1 MLRRLTLAVLTLLTG
16 ALIAGAPAAP
26 AASCLNTMPVS
37 EITTG
42 MTTHGLTV
50 SHGKTLEGFTA
61 TVLGVLDDGV
71 APGVDMIIVEA
82 DSATL
87 DKAGGIWAG
96 MSGSPVYADSD
107 NRLVGAVAYG
117 LSFGPSK
124 IGGLAAAEDMD
135 KVLQLASPPAAPRTV
150 RLPKALKAK
159 IVASGD
165 ATTREL
171 SGGLQQLP
179 LPLSV
184 SGLRG
189 SRLGAFAGRL
199 GGAERYVPFNAGT
212 VPSAPGDIADIVP
225 GSNFAAALSYGDIGA
240 AGVGTTTGVCDD
252 HVVAFGHPMNFDGP
266 SALSAHTADAI
277 TIQDDSLGSPFK
289 LANVGGTVGTL
300 DQDRLS
306 GIRAILGDAPDPIDV
321 TSTVDDGAGASR
333 NGLTEINRT
342 QDSPDIAAF
351 HLVGNIDRVID
362 RVGGGTTALGWTV
375 TGTAGGEHF
384 SLSRNNRFADPAD
397 ISFSSAD
404 ELFFDL
410 FSLVDNPFADIKFDA
425 ITMNAT
431 VKSPFR
437 QYRITGLQR
446 FQGGAWVT
454 VGDSDTLV
462 LQPGVPLKLRV
473 LLANFRS
480 SAPVAP
486 VQLTFPVAAGAS
498 GDGSLDITAGSDSGG
513 GDEGSLDGGDG
524 SSEPTSFK
532 ALLKS
537 LSDAPRNDE
546 LRASLS
552 MFGGGS
558 EGGGEVPAFF
568 DTSTPAP
575 VNITK
580 RLAEVVTGGLSV
592 SVTIPSSDE
601 PEQPSEPPTL
611 NLGGKSTLKLATALR
626 KGLHMTVESSAP
638 GRLVARATV
647 DKKTAKRLKIK
658 KNAKGPVVVA
668 SVTKVI
674 GDGRSHVTLKFT
686 KKAKKRLKHA
696 KRVKLSLRATV
707 TDLDGNQAVDRAK
720 LVLKRRLH

>member
-1 MLRRLTLAVLTLLTG
+1 MLRRFTVAVSMVVTG
-16 ALIAGAPAAP
+16 VLVAGAPAAP

-37 EITTG
+37 QVTTG

-50 SHGKTLEGFTA
+50 SHGKVPEPFTA
-61 TVLGVLDDGV
+61 TVLGVLKDGV

-82 DSATL
+82 DSAAL

-107 NRLVGAVAYG
+107 NRLLGAVAYG

-135 KVLQLASPPAAPRTV
+135 KVLQLTSPPAAPRTV
-150 RLPKALKAK
+150 ALPKALKAK
-159 IVASGD
+159 IVSRGD
-165 ATTREL
+165 ATARDL
-171 SGGLQQLP
+171 SGGLEQLP

-199 GGAERYVPFNAGT
+199 SGAERYVPFSAGT
-212 VPSAPGDIADIVP
+212 VASDPADIADIVP
-225 GSNFAAALSYGDIGA
+225 GGNFAAAMSYGDIAA
-240 AGVGTTTGVCDD
+240 AGVGTTTGVCGD

-266 SALSAHTADAI
+266 TALSAHTADAI

-306 GIRAILGDAPDPIDV
+306 GIRAILGAAPDPIDV
-321 TSTVDDGAGASR
+321 TSKVDDGAGNSR
-333 NGLTEINRT
+333 DGLTEINRT
-342 QDSPDIAAF
+342 SDSPDIAAF
-351 HLVGNIDRVID
+351 HLIGNIDRVID
-362 RVGGGTTALGWTV
+362 RVGGGTTALGWTL
-375 TGTAGGEHF
+375 TGTAGGENF

-397 ISFSSAD
+397 VSFASAD
-404 ELFFDL
+404 ELFSDL
-410 FSLVDNPFADIKFDA
+410 FSIVDNPFTDVTFTGIK
-425 ITMNAT
+425 MNAT
-431 VKSPFR
+431 VRSPFR
-437 QYRITGLQR
+437 QYRVTGLQR
-446 FQGGAWVT
+446 FQGGGWVT
-454 VGDSDTLV
+454 IGDSDTLV
-462 LQPGVPLKLRV
+462 LTPGVPLKVRV

-480 SAPVAP
+480 SAPVTP
-486 VQLTFPVAAGAS
+486 VQLTFPVAAGAT
-498 GDGSLDITAGSDSGG
+498 GDGSLDIFAGSDGG
-513 GDEGSLDGGDG
+513 GSDEGDFAGDD
-524 SSEPTSFK
+524 SSEPGSFK

-537 LSDAPRNDE
+537 LGDAPRNDE
-546 LRASLS
+546 LQASLS
-552 MFGGGS
+552 LFGSSS
-558 EGGGEVPAFF
+558 EGGGDGNAAFL

-580 RLAEVVTGGLSV
+580 RLAEVVTGSLSV
-592 SVTIPSSDE
+592 SVTIPSSDG
-601 PEQPSEPPTL
+601 PEQPSEPPTVS
-611 NLGGKSTLKLATALR
+611 LGGKSALKLATALR
-626 KGLHMTVESSAP
+626 KGVRMSITSSAP

-647 DKKTAKRLKIK
+647 DKKTARRLKLK

-674 GDGRSHVTLKFT
+674 GDGTSHVTLKFT
-686 KKAKKRLKHA
+686 HKAKKHLRHA

-707 TDLDGNQAVDRAK
+707 TDLDGNRAVDRTK
-720 LVLKRRLH
+720 LVLKRRLK